1 MKQRKA
7 TREQLKQHNRQLVLN
22 AIYSGL
28 ADNRAALAAETG
40 LAKPTVSD
48 LVSELIDE
56 GLLVEVG
63 RGEAAK
69 SGGKRPRL
77 LEFVPDARHVIGV
90 SVTEH
95 QMEQCIQA
103 VLANLDG
110 RVLAEHEYFYPVEE
124 PETILDNLIS
134 VINGLVAQLDAPLL
148 CVGLGL
154 PGKLKVNSAVLTD
167 TLVAQYDVPVYVE
180 NNTELA
186 ATALYAFGQDD
197 ECLSDSDSDGKAHG
211 LVTVLINHHV
221 EIGYILGDGVYHN
234 GGSIGELEIVP
245 GQTLESQLGWAAV
258 KKRALALRERYGSTL
273 PEENLLYLHV
283 RRAMTYGDEAALI
296 LHQELVDVLSPMLAW
311 IIGLLRPQQISLAG
325 GIVDLG
331 AELLHAV
338 EQKTRHLIDSE
349 GIVFSLA
356 EDDRGSGNLSARGAV
371 AEAVKQE
378 LGLW

>member
-1 MKQRKA
+1 VKQRKA

-28 ADNRAALAAETG
+28 ANNRAALAAETG

-48 LVSELIDE
+48 LVGELIDE

-69 SGGKRPRL
+69 GGGKRPRL

-95 QMEQCIQA
+95 QMQQCIQA
-103 VLANLDG
+103 VLSNLDG
-110 RVLAEHEYFYPVEE
+110 HVLAEHEYFYPLEDVE
-124 PETILDNLIS
+124 TMLDNLVS

-148 CVGLGL
+148 CLGIGI
-154 PGKLKVNSAVLTD
+154 PGKMTIDSAEMVES
-167 TLVAQYDVPVYVE
+167 LVAHYDVPVYVQ

-186 ATALYAFGQDD
+186 ATAQYALAYDD
-197 ECLSDSDSDGKAHG
+197 DPESAEKSPG
-211 LVTVLINHHV
+211 LVTLLINHHV
-221 EIGYILGDGVYHN
+221 EIGYILGDGVYHH
-234 GGSIGELEIVP
+234 GGSISDLETAS

-258 KKRALALRERYGSTL
+258 KQRALALREMYDSML

-283 RRAMTYGDEAALI
+283 RRAITYDDQAAMI
-296 LHQELVDVLSPMLAW
+296 LHQELVTVLAHMMMW
-311 IIGLLRPQQISLAG
+311 IVGLLRPQQITLAG
-325 GIVDLG
+325 GIADLG
-331 AELLHAV
+331 EGLLEAIKAQIQH
-338 EQKTRHLIDSE
+338 RIDTDS
-349 GIVFSLA
+349 IVFTLA